1 MPGRLGR
8 GDAAAAPAQTEAPEL
23 QTHPMA
29 RGHFVTGTLWARATA
44 PMGALT
50 VVVAKCCSPKCYG
63 SMQSVARGISHGRIR
78 PFPLP
83 GAWGQAQWAAK
94 TRL

>member
-8 GDAAAAPAQTEAPEL
+8 GVAAAAPAQTEAPEL

-29 RGHFVTGTLWARATA
+29 RGHFVTGTLWAHATA

-50 VVVAKCCSPKCYG
+50 VVVAK
-63 SMQSVARGISHGRIR
+63 
-78 PFPLP
+78 
-83 GAWGQAQWAAK
+83 
-94 TRL
+94 